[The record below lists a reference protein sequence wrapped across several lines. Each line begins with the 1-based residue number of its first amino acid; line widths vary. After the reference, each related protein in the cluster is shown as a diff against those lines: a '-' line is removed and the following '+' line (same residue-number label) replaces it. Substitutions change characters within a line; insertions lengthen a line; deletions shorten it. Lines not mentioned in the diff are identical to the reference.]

1 MPAQSMSEITLAY
14 IGGGSLNWAQVLM
27 ADLVHDRTVCGEIRL
42 FDLNIEAARRNAAI
56 GNRLSQAHGLS
67 IRYTASETIASALT
81 GADFVVVSIL
91 PGSFD
96 DMAKDIEL
104 PEAQGILQ
112 SVGDTVGPGGLVR
125 AMRAIPAMAEIA
137 EAIRAHAPKA
147 YVCNLTNPMSVLTGA
162 LYATFPEIRAWGEC
176 HEVTKLR
183 HIIAWLA
190 NRAEGAIRY
199 GFRDVQVNV
208 LGINHFTFV
217 DRAFVGGRDW
227 LPDYLTFAA
236 EHREKGWRAKPLD
249 PADEFQ
255 RYFED
260 INRVKFDL
268 AARFGIAAAAG
279 DRHLAEF
286 LPSSWYLDRSD
297 EWGFGLTPVDWRRRD
312 QAKRREDARAAEI
325 ANEVPPLRAISE
337 EALVAQIRALTRGE
351 TLVVNANMPNRGQM
365 EGFAP
370 GTIVETNVLF
380 SGHGVRPVHAGR
392 LPAAVEALVRPHA
405 DRQNA
410 VLKAVLAGDGA
421 TLEGLFLSD
430 PLVAPLG
437 QDRAAKLFRAM
448 VEATA
453 ERLPDNLRRLS
464 AKRASR

>member
-1 MPAQSMSEITLAY
+1 MQSQSVSEITLAY

-27 ADLVHDRTVCGEIRL
+27 ADLVHDRTVAGEIRL
-42 FDLNIEAARRNAAI
+42 FDLNLEAAQRNAAI
-56 GNRLSQAHGLS
+56 GNRLSEAHGLS

-81 GADFVVVSIL
+81 GVDFVVVSIL

-96 DMAKDIEL
+96 DMAKDLEL
-104 PEAQGILQ
+104 PEAEGIIQ
-112 SVGDTVGPGGLVR
+112 AVGDTVGPGGLVR

-137 EAIRAHAPKA
+137 EAIRKYAPKA

-162 LYATFPEIRAWGEC
+162 LYAAFPDIRAWGEC

-208 LGINHFTFV
+208 LGINHFTWV

-227 LPDYLTFAA
+227 LPDYLNLAA
-236 EHREKGWRAKPLD
+236 ENREKGWRAKPLD
-249 PADEFQ
+249 PNDEFQ

-260 INRVKFDL
+260 VNRVKFDL
-268 AARFGIAAAAG
+268 ASRFGIAAAAG

-286 LPSSWYLDRSD
+286 LPASWYLNHAS

-312 QAKRREDARAAEI
+312 QAKRREDARLAET
-325 ANEVPPLRAISE
+325 ANEVPPLRAVSE
-337 EALVAQIRALTRGE
+337 EALVGQIRALTRGE
-351 TLVVNANMPNRGQM
+351 TLVVNANMPNIGQM
-365 EGFAP
+365 QGFAP
-370 GTIVETNVLF
+370 GTVVETNVLF
-380 SGHGVRPVHAGR
+380 SGHGVRPIHAGR
-392 LPAAVEALVRPHA
+392 LPAAVEALVKPHA
-405 DRQNA
+405 ERQNA
-410 VLKAVLAGDGA
+410 VLQAVLAGDGV

-448 VEATA
+448 VAATA
-453 ERLPDNLRRLS
+453 ARLPEKLRRLS
-464 AKRASR
+464 A

>member
-1 MPAQSMSEITLAY
+1 MSSQSVSEITLAY

-27 ADLVHDRTVCGEIRL
+27 ADLVHDRTVAGEIRL
-42 FDLNIEAARRNAAI
+42 FDLNLKAAKRNAAI
-56 GNRLSQAHGLS
+56 GNRLSEAHGLL
-67 IRYTASETIASALT
+67 IRYTASETIASALR
-81 GADFVVVSIL
+81 GVDFVVVSIL

-104 PEAQGILQ
+104 PESEGIIQ

-137 EAIRAHAPKA
+137 ESIRTYAPKA

-162 LYATFPEIRAWGEC
+162 LYAAFPEIRAWGEC

-190 NRAEGAIRY
+190 NRAEGSIRY
-199 GFRDVQVNV
+199 GFRDVQANV
-208 LGINHFTFV
+208 LGINHFTWV

-227 LPDYLTFAA
+227 LPDYLSFAA
-236 EHREKGWRAKPLD
+236 ENRAKGWRAAPLD

-286 LPSSWYLDRSD
+286 LPSSWYLDRAS

-312 QAKRREDARAAEI
+312 RAKRREDARLAEAAD
-325 ANEVPPLRAISE
+325 EVPPLRAVSE
-337 EALVAQIRALTRGE
+337 EALVGQIRALTRGE
-351 TLVVNANMPNRGQM
+351 TLIVNANMPNTGQM

-370 GTIVETNVLF
+370 GTIVETNVMF
-380 SGHGVRPVHAGR
+380 SGHGVRPIHAGR
-392 LPAAVEALVRPHA
+392 LPPAVEALVKPHA
-405 DRQNA
+405 ERQNA
-410 VLKAVLAGDGA
+410 VLKAVLASDGA

-448 VEATA
+448 VAATA
-453 ERLPDNLRRLS
+453 GRLPENLRRLS
-464 AKRASR
+464 A

>member
-1 MPAQSMSEITLAY
+1 MSVASHSEITLAY

-27 ADLVHDRTVCGEIRL
+27 ADLVHDRTVSGEIRL
-42 FDLNIEAARRNAAI
+42 YDLNIEAARRNAAI
-56 GNRLSQAHGLS
+56 GNRLSEAHGLS
-67 IRYTASETIASALT
+67 IRYSASETLAAALT

-96 DMAKDIEL
+96 DMAKDLEL
-104 PEAQGILQ
+104 PEAQGIRQ
-112 SVGDTVGPGGLVR
+112 SVGDTVGPGGFVR
-125 AMRAIPAMAEIA
+125 AMRAIPEIAKIA

-162 LYATFPEIRAWGEC
+162 LYAAFPDIRAWGEC

-183 HIIAWLA
+183 HIVAWLA

-217 DRAFVGGRDW
+217 DRAFVAGRDW
-227 LPDYLTFAA
+227 LPDYLAFAA
-236 EHREKGWRAKPLD
+236 EHRDKGWRAAPID
-249 PADEFQ
+249 PNDEFQ
-255 RYFED
+255 LYFED
-260 INRVKFDL
+260 VNRVKFDL

-286 LPSSWYLDRSD
+286 LPSSWYLDRAED
-297 EWGFGLTPVDWRRRD
+297 WGFGLTPVDFRRRD
-312 QAKRREDARAAEI
+312 QAAKREAARRAEA
-325 ANEVPPLRAISE
+325 ANEVPPLRDVSE

-351 TLVVNANMPNRGQM
+351 PLVVNANMPNRGQM

-370 GTIVETNVLF
+370 GTVVETNVLF

-392 LPAAVEALVRPHA
+392 LPPAVEALVRPHA

-410 VLKAVLAGDGA
+410 LLKAVMAGDGE

-430 PLVAPLG
+430 PLVSPLG
-437 QDRAAKLFRAM
+437 QERAAKLFRAM
-448 VEATA
+448 VKATA
-453 ERLPDNLRRLS
+453 ARLPETLRRLS
-464 AKRASR
+464 A

>member
-1 MPAQSMSEITLAY
+1 MHSQSVSEITLAY

-27 ADLVHDRTVCGEIRL
+27 ADLVHDRTVAGEIRL
-42 FDLNIEAARRNAAI
+42 FDLNLEAAQRNAAI
-56 GNRLSQAHGLS
+56 GNRLSEAHGLS

-81 GADFVVVSIL
+81 GVDFVVVSIL

-96 DMAKDIEL
+96 DMAKDLEL
-104 PEAQGILQ
+104 PEAEGIIQ
-112 SVGDTVGPGGLVR
+112 AVGDTVGPGGLVR

-137 EAIRAHAPKA
+137 EAIRKYAPKA

-162 LYATFPEIRAWGEC
+162 LYAAFPDIRAWGEC

-190 NRAEGAIRY
+190 NRTEGAIRY

-208 LGINHFTFV
+208 LGINHFTWV

-227 LPDYLTFAA
+227 LPDYLNFAA
-236 EHREKGWRAKPLD
+236 ENRENGWRSKPLD
-249 PADEFQ
+249 PNDEFQ

-268 AARFGIAAAAG
+268 ASRFGIAAAAG

-286 LPSSWYLDRSD
+286 LPASWYLNRAS

-312 QAKRREDARAAEI
+312 QAKRREDARLAETG
-325 ANEVPPLRAISE
+325 NEVPPLRTVSE
-337 EALVAQIRALTRGE
+337 EALVGQIRALTRGE
-351 TLVVNANMPNRGQM
+351 TLVVNANMPNIGQM
-365 EGFAP
+365 QGFAP
-370 GTIVETNVLF
+370 GTVVETNVLF
-380 SGHGVRPVHAGR
+380 SGHGVRPIHAGR
-392 LPAAVEALVRPHA
+392 LPAAVEALVKPHA
-405 DRQNA
+405 ERQNA
-410 VLKAVLAGDGA
+410 VLQAVLAGDGV

-448 VEATA
+448 VAATA
-453 ERLPDNLRRLS
+453 ARLPEKLRRLS
-464 AKRASR
+464 A

>member
-1 MPAQSMSEITLAY
+1 MPSHSVSEITLAY

-27 ADLVHDRTVCGEIRL
+27 ADMVHDRSLAGEIRL
-42 FDLNIEAARRNAAI
+42 FDLNLEAAQRNAAI

-67 IRYTASETIASALT
+67 IRYTASETIASALK
-81 GADFVVVSIL
+81 GVDFVIVSIL

-104 PEAQGILQ
+104 PEAEGILQ

-137 EAIRAHAPKA
+137 EAIRTYAPKA
-147 YVCNLTNPMSVLTGA
+147 FVCNLTNPMSVLTGA
-162 LYATFPEIRAWGEC
+162 LYAAFPDIRAWGEC

-190 NRAEGAIRY
+190 NRAEGSIRY

-208 LGINHFTFV
+208 LGINHFTWV

-227 LPDYLTFAA
+227 LPDYLSFAA
-236 EHREKGWRAKPLD
+236 ENREKGWRAVPLD

-268 AARFGIAAAAG
+268 ASRFGIAAAAG

-286 LPSSWYLDRSD
+286 LPSSWYLSRSA

-312 QAKRREDARAAEI
+312 QAKRREDARAAEA
-325 ANEVPPLRAISE
+325 ANGVPSLRAVSE
-337 EALVAQIRALTRGE
+337 EALVGQIRALTRGE
-351 TLVVNANMPNRGQM
+351 TLIVNANMPNTGQM
-365 EGFAP
+365 EGLAP
-370 GTIVETNVLF
+370 GTVVETNVLF

-392 LPAAVEALVRPHA
+392 LPAAVEALVKPHA
-405 DRQNA
+405 ERQNA
-410 VLKAVLAGDGA
+410 VLKAVLAGDGV

-430 PLVAPLG
+430 PLVTPLG
-437 QDRAAKLFRAM
+437 QDRAAKLFRTM
-448 VEATA
+448 VAATA
-453 ERLPDNLRRLS
+453 ARLPENLRRLS
-464 AKRASR
+464 A

>member
-1 MPAQSMSEITLAY
+1 MHSQSVSEITLAY

-27 ADLVHDRTVCGEIRL
+27 ADLVHDRTVAGKIRL
-42 FDLNIEAARRNAAI
+42 FDLNLEAAQRNAAI
-56 GNRLSQAHGLS
+56 GNRLSEAHGLS
-67 IRYTASETIASALT
+67 IRYTASDTIASALS

-96 DMAKDIEL
+96 DMANDLQL
-104 PEAQGILQ
+104 PESEGILQ
-112 SVGDTVGPGGLVR
+112 AVGDTVGPGGLIR

-137 EAIRAHAPKA
+137 EAIRTYAPKA

-162 LYATFPEIRAWGEC
+162 LYAAFPDIKAWGEC

-199 GFRDVQVNV
+199 SFKDVQVNV
-208 LGINHFTFV
+208 LGINHFTWV

-227 LPDYLTFAA
+227 LPDYLSFAA
-236 EHREKGWRAKPLD
+236 ENREKGWRAKPLD

-268 AARFGIAAAAG
+268 ACRFGIAAAAG

-286 LPSSWYLDRSD
+286 LPSSWYLDRSA
-297 EWGFGLTPVDWRRRD
+297 EWGFGLTPIDWRRRD
-312 QAKRREDARAAEI
+312 QAKRREEARAAEA
-325 ANEVPPLRAISE
+325 ANEVPPLRAVSE

-351 TLVVNANMPNRGQM
+351 TLVVNANMPNTGQM
-365 EGFAP
+365 EGFSP
-370 GTIVETNVLF
+370 GTIVETSVLF

-392 LPAAVEALVRPHA
+392 LPAAVEALVKPHA

-430 PLVAPLG
+430 PLIMPLG

-448 VEATA
+448 VTATA
-453 ERLPDNLRRLS
+453 GRLPDTLRRLS
-464 AKRASR
+464 A